1 MTPERLNLERGV
13 LRRYLPSNTYVF
25 KDLATNNPYVLMA
38 ARTNRGTVYT
48 LRIDL
53 ESFPNSLPPA
63 FVTRMLKTRDGDE
76 MDGASAS
83 MHTLSSDHGYTR
95 ICHYG
100 PSSWAPNVSIYKV
113 YVKCRLWL
121 EMYEL
126 HLQTGKDI
134 SYYLSHQ
141 A

>member
-1 MTPERLNLERGV
+1 MTRE
-13 LRRYLPSNTYVF
+13 RYLMECQVLANYLPANTYLF
-25 KDLATNNPYVLMA
+25 KDMNTSNPYILMA
-38 ARTNRGTVYT
+38 ARTNGGTVYT

-53 ESFPNSLPPA
+53 NGFPNSLPKA
-63 FVTRMLKTRDGDE
+63 FVTKMLKSKSGVPLD
-76 MDGASAS
+76 SPSHS
-83 MHTLSSDHGYTR
+83 MHTLSSEHGYTR

-100 PSSWAPNVSIYKV
+100 SSSWAPNVSLYKV

-126 HLQTGKDI
+126 HLKNGRDI
-134 SYYLSHQ
+134 AYYLNSQ